1 MARRKIEVGKTKT
14 FFKKG
19 KGSVLTQN
27 EGTKE
32 MNPLLPF
39 VISGGERTER
49 YYFKHISNLTKYKF
63 NIKPKYFGKESN
75 FIIDF
80 PKRIKEIF
88 KGNPDAVIYCVF
100 DYDTIHN
107 DKTNRTKYESF
118 KASIKKE
125 FNSEQVTLCPSMP
138 CIEYWFLLHFVNNK
152 QLIDTCED
160 VDKILEPYMKSF
172 FPDKK
177 MDFQEIL
184 KNKDHLDNS
193 EWVKQLC
200 ADGKLDKAIAR
211 AETNI
216 NQALADN
223 DLDNQSFSYVYKLFK
238 R

>member
-1 MARRKIEVGKTKT
+1 
-14 FFKKG
+14 
-19 KGSVLTQN
+19 
-27 EGTKE
+27 
-32 MNPLLPF
+32 
-39 VISGGERTER
+39 
-49 YYFKHISNLTKYKF
+49 
-63 NIKPKYFGKESN
+63 
-75 FIIDF
+75 
-80 PKRIKEIF
+80 
-88 KGNPDAVIYCVF
+88 
-100 DYDTIHN
+100 
-107 DKTNRTKYESF
+107 
-118 KASIKKE
+118 
-125 FNSEQVTLCPSMP
+125 
-138 CIEYWFLLHFVNNK
+138 
-152 QLIDTCED
+152 
-160 VDKILEPYMKSF
+160 MKSF